1 MAKKKAA
8 VKAKGGKKKGKVPNF
23 TAGCIKP
30 HKK

>member
-8 VKAKGGKKKGKVPNF
+8 VKAKATKKKPKGKAF
-23 TAGCIKP
+23 GAGCNKT